1 MISCM
6 IRKWRSPLQAVTLL
20 QRLWELPQQNNLLQ
34 KDMLL
39 VIDDLLLSSIADI
52 ALGGF
57 VTHLVTWILTSYMH
71 PRFLLLF
78 LVFLCLLL
86 LLFQYGYSP
95 LTCIFVFFFLVFFC
109 SLCIYVSLFSSFS
122 FSFIDVIIARI
133 SKSSGLSELA
143 RIGHHSEVV
152 SGQCLCS
159 ASTCYSSWTNVS
171 PSHSCVIGTSSSV

>member
-71 PRFLLLF
+71 LRFLLLF

-86 LLFQYGYSP
+86 LLFQYGYYLLLVSSFFFSRFF
-95 LTCIFVFFFLVFFC
+95 LFFMYICFFVFFFLLLIHRCNHSKDKQKFRTVRAGKDRPPLRGGVWPMPMFSQHLLQFLNKC
-109 SLCIYVSLFSSFS
+109 LPLTLLC
-122 FSFIDVIIARI
+122 
-133 SKSSGLSELA
+133 
-143 RIGHHSEVV
+143 HWH
-152 SGQCLCS
+152 
-159 ASTCYSSWTNVS
+159 
-171 PSHSCVIGTSSSV
+171 